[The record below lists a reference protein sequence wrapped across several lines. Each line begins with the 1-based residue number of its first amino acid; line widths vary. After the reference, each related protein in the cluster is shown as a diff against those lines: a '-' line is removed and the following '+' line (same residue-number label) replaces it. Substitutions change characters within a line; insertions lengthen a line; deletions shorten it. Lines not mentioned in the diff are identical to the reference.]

1 MAPGPPADK
10 IGMTAETSLRQ
21 NQFLDVSIPQTH
33 GFSFPLDPCEGHTQ
47 ILLLPGGKAL
57 SRSMNSLCLVLCDG
71 AELFLHELLE
81 GGANDEVL
89 CGVI

>member
-1 MAPGPPADK
+1 
-10 IGMTAETSLRQ
+10 
-21 NQFLDVSIPQTH
+21 
-33 GFSFPLDPCEGHTQ
+33 
-47 ILLLPGGKAL
+47 
-57 SRSMNSLCLVLCDG
+57 MNSLCLVLSDV